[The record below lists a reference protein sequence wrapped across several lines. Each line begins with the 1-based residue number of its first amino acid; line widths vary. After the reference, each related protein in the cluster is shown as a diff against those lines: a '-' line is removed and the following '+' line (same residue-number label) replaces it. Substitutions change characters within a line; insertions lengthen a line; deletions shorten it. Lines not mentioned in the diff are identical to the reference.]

1 LSGFR
6 DTERPGRAVADHVA
20 GLDAALG
27 SARDGLPQE
36 VFYLVSRLTPLVN
49 VDLLIRNDSGATLL
63 TWRQDEFYGA
73 GWHIPGGIVRF
84 KETFAERIA
93 AVAWNELGCAVE
105 HDAAPAELREIMAP
119 HRDVRGHFIS
129 LLFNC
134 RLSSQPS
141 ELLKYSGG
149 MPLNGQWQWHDRCP
163 PDLIAVHEIY
173 RPCIDGRMPDRPI
186 DH

>member
-1 LSGFR
+1 MSGSR
-6 DTERPGRAVADHVA
+6 DTEGPGRAVTDHVA
-20 GLDAALG
+20 GLYAALG
-27 SARDGLPQE
+27 PARDGLPQE
-36 VFYLVSRLTPLVN
+36 VFFLVSRLTPLVN
-49 VDLLIRNDSGATLL
+49 VDLLIRNENGETLL
-63 TWRQDEFYGA
+63 TWRQDEFYGP

-93 AVAWNELGCAVE
+93 AVARNELGCTVE
-105 HDAAPAELREIMAP
+105 HDAAPVDLHEIMAP

-134 RLSSQPS
+134 RLSSHPN
-141 ELLKYSGG
+141 EVLKFSGG

-173 RPCIDGRMPDRPI
+173 RPCINGRMLDRPT
-186 DH
+186 DR